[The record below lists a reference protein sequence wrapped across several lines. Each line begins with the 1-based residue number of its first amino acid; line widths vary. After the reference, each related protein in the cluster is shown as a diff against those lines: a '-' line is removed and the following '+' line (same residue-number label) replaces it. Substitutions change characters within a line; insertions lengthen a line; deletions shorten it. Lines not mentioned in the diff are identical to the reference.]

1 MEKKIMRTVIFNQG
15 FNRIESQNIIR
26 LEHAKLNRLLDEERR
41 IFESFTQSA
50 KKEVEANP
58 RILAN
63 VEEVWN
69 RYNNHRVVQ
78 EIRRR
83 IDCLIDAYP
92 QFLRQVTNVRSRLQD
107 KFFAVLNAVHFAA
120 QNSVYQNN

>member
-1 MEKKIMRTVIFNQG
+1 MEKKIMRTLVYNQG

-26 LEHAKLNRLLDEERR
+26 LEYAKLNRLLDEERR
-41 IFESFTQSA
+41 IFKNFTQSA

-69 RYNNHRVVQ
+69 RFSNHRIVQ
-78 EIRRR
+78 DIRRR

-92 QFLRQVTNVRSRLQD
+92 QFLRQVTNVRSRLQER
-107 KFFAVLNAVHFAA
+107 FFAVLNAVRYAA
-120 QNSVYQNN
+120 QNSVLSK

>member
-1 MEKKIMRTVIFNQG
+1 MRTLVYNQG

-26 LEHAKLNRLLDEERR
+26 LEYAKLNRLLDEERR
-41 IFESFTQSA
+41 IFKNFTQSA

-69 RYNNHRVVQ
+69 RFSNHRIVQ
-78 EIRRR
+78 DIRRR

-92 QFLRQVTNVRSRLQD
+92 QFLRQVTNVRSRLQER
-107 KFFAVLNAVHFAA
+107 FFAVLNAVRYAA
-120 QNSVYQNN
+120 QNSVLSK

>member
-1 MEKKIMRTVIFNQG
+1 MRTVIYNQG

-58 RILAN
+58 RILVN
-63 VEEVWN
+63 VEESWN
-69 RYNNHRVVQ
+69 RFSNHRIVQ
-78 EIRRR
+78 DIRRR
-83 IDCLIDAYP
+83 INCLTEAYP
-92 QFLRQVTNVRSRLQD
+92 QFLRQVERVRSRLQER
-107 KFFAVLNAVHFAA
+107 FFAVLNAVRYAA
-120 QNSVYQNN
+120 QNSVLSK

>member
-1 MEKKIMRTVIFNQG
+1 MEKKIMRTVIYNQG

-26 LEHAKLNRLLDEERR
+26 LEHAKLNCMLDEERR
-41 IFESFTQSA
+41 IFENFTQSA

-69 RYNNHRVVQ
+69 HFSNHRVVQ

-92 QFLRQVTNVRSRLQD
+92 QFLRQVTNVRSRLQER
-107 KFFAVLNAVHFAA
+107 FFAVLNAVRFAA
-120 QNSVYQNN
+120 QNSVLSK

>member
-1 MEKKIMRTVIFNQG
+1 MEKKIMRTLVYNQG

-26 LEHAKLNRLLDEERR
+26 LEYAKLNRLLDEERR
-41 IFESFTQSA
+41 IFKNFTQSA

-69 RYNNHRVVQ
+69 RFSNHRIVQ
-78 EIRRR
+78 DIRRR

-92 QFLRQVTNVRSRLQD
+92 QFLRQVTNVRSRLQER
-107 KFFAVLNAVHFAA
+107 FFAVLNAVCYAA
-120 QNSVYQNN
+120 QNSVLSK